1 MYVNN
6 HTSVS
11 YYIISSFSGIVTGTS
26 TKIDVPTSAF
36 PPATSLTSKSDVI
49 STTNVPTSAF
59 PPATSLTLKSDVIS
73 TTVTS
78 SMITVVPTASSTI
91 ATSST
96 GGNTGT
102 NNSCVSQ

>member
-11 YYIISSFSGIVTGTS
+11 YYIISFFSGIVTGTS
-26 TKIDVPTSAF
+26 TKIDVPTS
-36 PPATSLTSKSDVI
+36 V
-49 STTNVPTSAF
+49 F
-59 PPATSLTLKSDVIS
+59 PPATSLTLKSDVIT